1 MTSECEMNQ
10 PEGTGAERQAR
21 LRVLA
26 QMREPFKSVPTE
38 EIEREVAKAIADVR
52 MEKGPLT
59 GGQLRRHGAE
69 EHRGDEVE

>member
-1 MTSECEMNQ
+1 
-10 PEGTGAERQAR
+10 
-21 LRVLA
+21 
-26 QMREPFKSVPTE
+26 MREPFAGVSLE

-52 MEKGPLT
+52 MEKGPLA

>member
-21 LRVLA
+21 FRVLA
-26 QMREPFKSVPTE
+26 QMREPFVGVSLE
-38 EIEREVAKAIADVR
+38 EIEREMAKAIADVR
-52 MEKGPLT
+52 MEKGPLA

>member
-1 MTSECEMNQ
+1 MDDSGSIEED
-10 PEGTGAERQAR
+10 RQGR
-21 LRVLA
+21 FRVLA
-26 QMREPFKSVPTE
+26 QMREPFAGVSLE

-52 MEKGPLT
+52 MEKGPLA